1 MLKQNVV
8 SHFGGVTKVA
18 DALGITKGSVSQWG
32 ETVPLLRAYQIERL
46 TNGALKAE
54 EPELKQAS

>member
-18 DALGITKGSVSQWG
+18 EALGITKGSVSQWG
-32 ETVPLLRAYQIERL
+32 ETVPLLRAYQIERI

-54 EPELKQAS
+54 EPELKKAS

>member
-54 EPELKQAS
+54 EPELKKAS